1 MNKEF
6 LKIWLKI
13 FLRLVAMLGYLIVFT
28 LLMSIGLY
36 FIGMIVG
43 LLGISYLFAWICF
56 DAKR

>member
-1 MNKEF
+1 MDKEF
-6 LKIWLKI
+6 LRMWFKI
-13 FLRLVAMLGYLIVFT
+13 FSRLVAAFGFFIVFA

-36 FIGMIVG
+36 LIGTIVG

>member
-1 MNKEF
+1 MDKEF
-6 LKIWLKI
+6 LRMWFKI
-13 FLRLVAMLGYLIVFT
+13 FSRLVAALGFLIVFS

-36 FIGMIVG
+36 LIGTIVG

>member
-6 LKIWLKI
+6 LRVWFKI
-13 FLRLVAMLGYLIVFT
+13 FSRLVAMLGYLIVFA

-36 FIGMIVG
+36 FIGTIVG

-56 DAKR
+56 DVKR